1 MAEEHI
7 TISSLVIETNAS
19 ETESVADALAQLDGV
34 EVHGQEPG
42 KIVITIEKE
51 SIAEAHDLANSFSSI
66 PGVINVD
73 LIYFNF
79 EDDVEL
85 QAKFDKLHK
94 QENEAE

>member
-1 MAEEHI
+1 MTEEHI
-7 TISSLVIETNAS
+7 TISSLVIETDAAK
-19 ETESVADALAQLDGV
+19 TESIANTLANMDGV

-51 SIAEAHDLANSFSSI
+51 SIAEAHDLANSFPDI
-66 PGVINVD
+66 PGVVNVD

-79 EDDVEL
+79 EDDAEL

-94 QENEAE
+94 QDQ